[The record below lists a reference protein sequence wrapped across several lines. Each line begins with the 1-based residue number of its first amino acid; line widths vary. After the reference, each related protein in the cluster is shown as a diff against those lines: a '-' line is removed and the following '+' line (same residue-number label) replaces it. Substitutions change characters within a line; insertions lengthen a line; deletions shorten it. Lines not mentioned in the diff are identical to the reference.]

1 MTFETSIIR
10 DVCIADDIRLKYL
23 EQRDVEIVK
32 YFKNNTSIIP
42 TINSSVNL
50 LKQLIEKN
58 SSFFDE
64 NSSVNFNSIINN
76 ISIINSSIDTINSS
90 IKDIKSSYVKSIT
103 ITEQQDTNITKEDE
117 NGNIIPNPSSY
128 IFNIYNIST
137 NKGDTVEDD
146 TIIVANYRFV
156 ELYMD
161 TSTTVDKHDSSIKDI
176 QSKLPIF
183 IDIDEDDSGNT
194 DNP

>member
-1 MTFETSIIR
+1 MTFETSVIR

-76 ISIINSSIDTINSS
+76 ISIINSS